1 MKEFFKLLE
10 EFYYVYIRHDTVKYA
25 KKLGVRMGKEC
36 QILTDPRNAFGTEP
50 WLITLGD
57 HVDVTAGVSF
67 LTHEGGIWVARGL
80 NEKLKDYDYF
90 MPIKVG
96 NNVMIGIDSVIMPG
110 VTIGDNVVI
119 AAKSVVTKDIP
130 SNSIVGGMPAKRI
143 ADLDGLMEKLEKG
156 CVPTKKM
163 TAAEKYEYLKKEKPE
178 WFE

>member
-1 MKEFFKLLE
+1 MRGFFKTLE
-10 EFYYVYIRHDTVKYA
+10 EIFYVYICNDTVKYA
-25 KKLGVRMGKEC
+25 KKLGVKMGKEC

-50 WLITLGD
+50 WLVTLGN
-57 HVDVTAGVSF
+57 HVDVTAGVTF

-80 NEKLKDYDYF
+80 KEKLKEYDYF

-96 NNVMIGIDSVIMPG
+96 NNVMIGIDSAIMPG
-110 VTIGDNVVI
+110 VTIGDNVII

-130 SNSIVGGMPAKRI
+130 SNSIVGGIPAKKI
-143 ADLDGLMEKLEKG
+143 ADLDGLIEKIEKG

-163 TAAEKYEYLKKEKPE
+163 SAAEKYEYLKKEKPE

>member
-1 MKEFFKLLE
+1 MREFFKTLE
-10 EFYYVYIRHDTVKYA
+10 EIFYVYICHNTVKYA
-25 KKLGVRMGKEC
+25 KKLGVKMGKEC

-50 WLITLGD
+50 WLITLGN
-57 HVDVTAGVSF
+57 HVDVTAGVTF

-80 NEKLKDYDYF
+80 NEKLKEYDYF

-110 VTIGDNVVI
+110 VTIGDNVII

-130 SNSIVGGMPAKRI
+130 SNSIVGGIPAKKI
-143 ADLDGLMEKLEKG
+143 ADLDGLIEKIEKG

-163 TAAEKYEYLKKEKPE
+163 SAAEKYEYLKKEKPE
-178 WFE
+178 WFD